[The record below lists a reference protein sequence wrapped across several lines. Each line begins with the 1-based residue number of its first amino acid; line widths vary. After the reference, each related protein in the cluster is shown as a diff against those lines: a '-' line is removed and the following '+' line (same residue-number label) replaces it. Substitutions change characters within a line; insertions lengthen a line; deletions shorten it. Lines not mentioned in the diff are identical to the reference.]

1 VDGVVGQVGE
11 DCVVGLPAVGD
22 LGGGSGVCGV
32 VGGVG
37 VEEFG
42 DAGAGDDD
50 AGVAVS

>member
-1 VDGVVGQVGE
+1 VGE
-11 DCVVGLPAVGD
+11 DSVVGLPAVGD
-22 LGGGSGVCGV
+22 LGGGSEVYGV

-50 AGVAVS
+50 AGVAVP